1 MDAKHPILQRFP
13 AVENLEDWS
22 RDQNVGVWSGEDSIQ
37 LSPTTLKDSSEE
49 GVIRVVFTTFN
60 EFDEILV
67 PDQKPDGPLRFLN
80 SKVISASLG
89 KAKHAP
95 LLDPVRIS
103 FKHLRTVNVSNPVC
117 VFWNYTTRFWSED
130 GCKLIAS
137 NLTHSQCEC
146 EHLTN
151 FALIMDEG
159 SNGVAFAKTAVT
171 DQITIII
178 ASVATLVCVTI
189 LLFSIVITWRRFKVT
204 YQCRAVLQK
213 SGIPCFHKTKELSEK
228 DKKQGNFYT
237 VTPKLN
243 GLNTDGSVLGGQN
256 IEMDTEQYFQHM
268 LAMQKSQDSLGQAHK
283 SVRRNTISA
292 ADILRETN
300 NGNHQE
306 TALNEQQDQVHTQQP
321 LTLNFRKTLKMKN
334 NCGHATIGPASGI
347 QAADIAMQRKMINNT
362 RAMSPFNHIYM
373 EIDPKTDTDH
383 PAAPQGAVYET
394 MNQSE
399 TYMLSS
405 VSDMSEE
412 DFRRASSDVSRQSS
426 NRYAENKPLLRQGL
440 ERSMFGN
447 AAGIQSQSMRL
458 PAHLNNNRNSLLPSI
473 AGLRFQDQKQ
483 QQGQNL
489 NLVSSHIEPIPFA
502 LSNGEIIHGLNQ
514 NGEPI
519 HTLNLTEE
527 QIKALNLD
535 SFPILT
541 NDNGLMGH
549 PGMIEARAGQEAP
562 LQVTTVNG
570 NQFVC
575 LNLQDDA
582 GNEKNFHNSLSMILL
597 PIQINYKLMKI
608 LVKIFFLL
616 ALTNVMFC
624 SRKQHIN
631 VCSSL

>member
-1 MDAKHPILQRFP
+1 MDARNPILQRFP

-22 RDQNVGVWSGEDSIQ
+22 RDHNVGQWSGEDSIL
-37 LSPTTLKDSSEE
+37 LSPATLKDSSED
-49 GVIRVVFTTFN
+49 GVIRVIFTTYN

-67 PDQKPDGPLRFLN
+67 PDQKSDGPLRFLN

-89 KAKHAP
+89 KAKHAQ
-95 LLDPVRIS
+95 LLEPVRIS

-117 VFWNYTTRFWSED
+117 VFWNYTSRSWSED
-130 GCKLIAS
+130 GCKLMAS
-137 NLTHSQCEC
+137 NLTHSRYQCD
-146 EHLTN
+146 HLTN

-159 SNGVAFAKTAVT
+159 NNGVAIALAAVT

-189 LLFSIVITWRRFKVT
+189 LLFSTVITWRRFKVT

-243 GLNTDGSVLGGQN
+243 GTSSDGSILGAQN

-268 LAMQKSQDSLGQAHK
+268 LAMQKNQDSLGGAAHK
-283 SVRRNTISA
+283 TAVRRNTISA
-292 ADILRETN
+292 ADHLRD
-300 NGNHQE
+300 GQQHQE
-306 TALNEQQDQVHTQQP
+306 TALNEGEQVLTQQP
-321 LTLNFRKTLKMKN
+321 LTLNFRKTLNMKK

-347 QAADIAMQRKMINNT
+347 QTEIAMQKKMINNT

-373 EIDPKTDTDH
+373 EIDPKTEIDSQ
-383 PAAPQGAVYET
+383 AAPGAVYEA

-440 ERSMFGN
+440 ERSMFN
-447 AAGIQSQSMRL
+447 AGGLGGGIQTQSLRL
-458 PAHLNNNRNSLLPSI
+458 PAHLNNNNNRTSI
-473 AGLRFQDQKQ
+473 LSTISGMRYPDPNQSQ
-483 QQGQNL
+483 QQAQNL
-489 NLVSSHIEPIPFA
+489 NLVNSHGEPMPFA
-502 LSNGEIIHGLNQ
+502 LSNGEVIHGLNQ

-519 HTLNLTEE
+519 HTLNLTED

-535 SFPILT
+535 SLPILA
-541 NDNGLMGH
+541 NESGLVGH
-549 PGMIEARAGQEAP
+549 PGMIDTRTGQEAP

-582 GNEKNFHNSLSMILL
+582 GL
-597 PIQINYKLMKI
+597 
-608 LVKIFFLL
+608 
-616 ALTNVMFC
+616 
-624 SRKQHIN
+624 
-631 VCSSL
+631 